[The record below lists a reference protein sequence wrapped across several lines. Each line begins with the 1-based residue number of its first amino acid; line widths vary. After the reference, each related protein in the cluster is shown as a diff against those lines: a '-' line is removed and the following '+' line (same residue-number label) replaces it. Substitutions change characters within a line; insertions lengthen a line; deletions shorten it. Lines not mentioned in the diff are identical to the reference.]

1 VAGLDSYYIRVFNC
15 RLDLDMIR
23 QRIVLD
29 LETEPVTLQDAK
41 DWLQMDMPDWDDV
54 ITMLIRASREQS
66 EKVSGHAY
74 GVKTFEVTGNQRD
87 EKVYLTEPFIED
99 VEWEDED
106 GCKSYR
112 YKAGFTTL
120 PMDLKVAVL
129 QRVATGFAYR
139 QNGVG
144 ESVSMAVNQSIHI
157 ESKYSYLA
165 V

>member
-1 VAGLDSYYIRVFNC
+1 
-15 RLDLDMIR
+15 
-23 QRIVLD
+23 
-29 LETEPVTLQDAK
+29 
-41 DWLQMDMPDWDDV
+41 MDMPDWDNL

-66 EKVSGHAY
+66 EKVSGQAY
-74 GVKTFEVTGNQRD
+74 GVKIFEVTGNQRD
-87 EKVYLTEPFIED
+87 EKVYITQPFIED
-99 VEWEDED
+99 VEWEEED
-106 GCKSYR
+106 GCKKYR
-112 YKAGFTTL
+112 YKAGFATL

>member
-1 VAGLDSYYIRVFNC
+1 
-15 RLDLDMIR
+15 MIQ
-23 QRIVLD
+23 QRIIQD
-29 LETEPVTLQDAK
+29 LQTEPVTLQDAK

-66 EKVSGHAY
+66 EKVSGQAY
-74 GVKTFEVTGNQRD
+74 GVKTFEVTGNKRD
-87 EKVYLTEPFIED
+87 EKVYITQPFIED

-106 GCKSYR
+106 GCKKYR

-129 QRVATGFAYR
+129 QRVATGFAYK